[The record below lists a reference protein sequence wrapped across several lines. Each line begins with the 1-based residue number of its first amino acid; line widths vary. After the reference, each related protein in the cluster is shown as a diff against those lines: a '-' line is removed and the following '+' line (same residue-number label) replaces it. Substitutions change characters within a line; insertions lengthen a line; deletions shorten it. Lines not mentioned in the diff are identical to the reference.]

1 MAKII
6 ATVVDAADSMMR
18 KLGGQRLCQHCQ
30 QWAKKP
36 YAKGGLHFCDHI
48 HASIYFRRQEEQMRQ
63 ALEKEKSAPK
73 TRSGRP
79 TADQ

>member
-1 MAKII
+1 MAKLI

-48 HASIYFRRQEEQMRQ
+48 HASIYFKKRDDLMRQ
-63 ALEKEKSAPK
+63 ALEKEKKSAKP
-73 TRSGRP
+73 R
-79 TADQ
+79 DQNQ